1 MKKTCLHGISIE
13 ARQHHTCKESRN
25 WVRFQHGHKGRNTLN
40 PSADLK
46 RADELKKINRRIV
59 KIDPLFEPAIKNL
72 EPCDFG
78 LTKPKVTSYQSLVRS
93 VVAQQVSTAAAK
105 TISGR
110 LEAKCGGSITAEK
123 VGALSLKQLQS
134 VGLTGAKVRTINEL
148 TEAALSGAISFRK
161 FGKLSDEEII
171 QELIPLYGIG
181 RWTVEMFLIF
191 HLGRLDVWPVD
202 DLAVRRGWDN
212 LHGNSEPIKP
222 KALNVLGVPFTGMRS
237 VVAWYCWRA
246 S

>member
-1 MKKTCLHGISIE
+1 LAQDRARELTSI
-13 ARQHHTCKESRN
+13 
-25 WVRFQHGHKGRNTLN
+25 
-40 PSADLK
+40 K
-46 RADELKKINRRIV
+46 RKIA
-59 KIDPLFEPAIKNL
+59 KIDSAFAPAIKNL
-72 EPCDFG
+72 EPCTFG
-78 LTKPKVTSYQSLVRS
+78 LSKPKVTSYQSLIRS

-110 LEAKCGGSITAEK
+110 LEVKCGGSITAEK

-134 VGLTGAKVRTINEL
+134 VGLTGAKVRTISEL
-148 TEAALSGAISFRK
+148 TEASLSGKINFRK
-161 FGKLSDEEII
+161 FPHLTDEEII
-171 QELIPLYGIG
+171 QELVPLFGIG

-212 LHGNSEPIKP
+212 LHANSEPIKA
-222 KALNVLGVPFTGMRS
+222 KALNALGEPFAGMRS

>member
-1 MKKTCLHGISIE
+1 MQDRARELASI
-13 ARQHHTCKESRN
+13 
-25 WVRFQHGHKGRNTLN
+25 
-40 PSADLK
+40 K
-46 RADELKKINRRIV
+46 RKIV
-59 KIDPLFEPAIKNL
+59 KIDLAFAPAIKNL
-72 EPCDFG
+72 EPCTFG
-78 LTKPKVTSYQSLVRS
+78 LTKPKVTSYQSLIRS
-93 VVAQQVSTAAAK
+93 VVAQQVSTAAAR

-110 LEAKCGGSITAEK
+110 LEVKCGGSITAEK

-134 VGLTGAKVRTINEL
+134 VGLTGAKVRTISEL
-148 TEAALSGAISFRK
+148 TEAALSGEINFRK
-161 FGKLSDEEII
+161 FPHLSDEEII
-171 QELIPLYGIG
+171 QELVRLYGIG

-212 LHGNSEPIKP
+212 LHANSEPIKA
-222 KALNVLGVPFTGMRS
+222 KVLNTLGEPFTGMRS

>member
-1 MKKTCLHGISIE
+1 LAQDRARELASI
-13 ARQHHTCKESRN
+13 KRN
-25 WVRFQHGHKGRNTLN
+25 
-40 PSADLK
+40 
-46 RADELKKINRRIV
+46 IV
-59 KIDPLFEPAIKNL
+59 KIDPAFAPAIKNL
-72 EPCDFG
+72 EPCTFG
-78 LTKPKVTSYQSLVRS
+78 LTKPKVTSYQSLIRS
-93 VVAQQVSTAAAK
+93 VVAQQVSTAAAR

-110 LEAKCGGSITAEK
+110 LEVKCGGSITAEK

-134 VGLTGAKVRTINEL
+134 VGLTGAKVRTISEL
-148 TEAALSGAISFRK
+148 TEAALSGEINFRK
-161 FGKLSDEEII
+161 FPRLSDEEII
-171 QELIPLYGIG
+171 QELVPLYGIG

-212 LHGNSEPIKP
+212 LHGNSEPIKA
-222 KALNVLGVPFTGMRS
+222 KVLNTLGEPFTGMRS

>member
-1 MKKTCLHGISIE
+1 LAQDRARELASI
-13 ARQHHTCKESRN
+13 
-25 WVRFQHGHKGRNTLN
+25 
-40 PSADLK
+40 K
-46 RADELKKINRRIV
+46 RKIV
-59 KIDPLFEPAIKNL
+59 KIDPAFAPAIKNL
-72 EPCDFG
+72 DPCTFG
-78 LTKPKVTSYQSLVRS
+78 LTKPKVTSYQSLIRS
-93 VVAQQVSTAAAK
+93 VVAQQVSTAAAR

-110 LEAKCGGSITAEK
+110 LEVKCGRSITAEK

-134 VGLTGAKVRTINEL
+134 VGLTGAKVRTISEL
-148 TEAALSGAISFRK
+148 TEAALSGEINFRK
-161 FGKLSDEEII
+161 FPHLSDEEII
-171 QELIPLYGIG
+171 QELLPLYGIG

-212 LHGNSEPIKP
+212 LHENSDPIKA
-222 KALNVLGVPFTGMRS
+222 KVLNALGEPFTGMRS

>member
-1 MKKTCLHGISIE
+1 MLYSKKQGTNR
-13 ARQHHTCKESRN
+13 AKELATI
-25 WVRFQHGHKGRNTLN
+25 K
-40 PSADLK
+40 
-46 RADELKKINRRIV
+46 KKIST
-59 KIDPLFEPAIKNL
+59 IDPAFRPAIKNL
-72 EPCDFG
+72 EPCTFG
-78 LTKPKVTSYQSLVRS
+78 LVKPKLSQYQSLIRAVI
-93 VVAQQVSTAAAK
+93 AQQVSTAAAG

-110 LEAKCGGSITAEK
+110 LEIKCAGTITAER
-123 VGALSLKQLQS
+123 VGALSATQLQS
-134 VGLTGAKVRTINEL
+134 VGLTGAKVRTISEL
-148 TEAALSGAISFRK
+148 TAAALSGEINFRK
-161 FGKLSDEEII
+161 FTHMSDEEII
-171 QELIPLYGIG
+171 QELVPLFGIG

-222 KALNVLGVPFTGMRS
+222 KALQGLGDQFIGMRS

>member
-1 MKKTCLHGISIE
+1 MDR
-13 ARQHHTCKESRN
+13 AKE
-25 WVRFQHGHKGRNTLN
+25 L
-40 PSADLK
+40 AAIK
-46 RADELKKINRRIV
+46 RKIV
-59 KIDPLFEPAIKNL
+59 KIDPAFAPAIRNL
-72 EPCDFG
+72 APCTFG
-78 LTKPKVTSYQSLVRS
+78 LEKPKVTQYQSLARAVI
-93 VVAQQVSTAAAK
+93 AQQVSTAAAR

-110 LEAKCGGSITAEK
+110 LQDICGGTITASK
-123 VGALSLKQLQS
+123 VGKLSLKQLQS
-134 VGLTGAKVRTINEL
+134 IGLTGAKVRTISEL
-148 TEAALSGAISFRK
+148 TDASLSGEINFRK
-161 FGKLSDEEII
+161 FNSMTNEEII
-171 QELIPLYGIG
+171 NDLVPLFGIG

-222 KALNVLGVPFTGMRS
+222 KVLNALGDQFAGMRS

>member
-1 MKKTCLHGISIE
+1 M
-13 ARQHHTCKESRN
+13 N
-25 WVRFQHGHKGRNTLN
+25 
-40 PSADLK
+40 
-46 RADELKKINRRIV
+46 RANELAKIIRTIP
-59 KIDPLFEPAIKNL
+59 KIDPAFSPAIKTL
-72 EPCDFG
+72 EPCTFG

-110 LEAKCGGSITAEK
+110 LEVKCGGSITAEK

-134 VGLTGAKVRTINEL
+134 VGLTGAKVRTISEL
-148 TEAALSGAISFRK
+148 TEASLSGEINFRK

-171 QELIPLYGIG
+171 QELVPLYGIG

-222 KALNVLGVPFTGMRS
+222 KALNLLGEPFTGMRS

>member
-1 MKKTCLHGISIE
+1 MMNR
-13 ARQHHTCKESRN
+13 AKE
-25 WVRFQHGHKGRNTLN
+25 L
-40 PSADLK
+40 A
-46 RADELKKINRRIV
+46 AINRKII
-59 KIDPLFEPAIKNL
+59 KIDPAFAPAIKNL
-72 EPCDFG
+72 APCTFG
-78 LTKPKVTSYQSLVRS
+78 LEKPKVTQYQSLVRA
-93 VVAQQVSTAAAK
+93 VIAQQVSTAAAR

-110 LEAKCGGSITAEK
+110 LREKCGGTITSAK

-134 VGLTGAKVRTINEL
+134 IGLTGAKVRTISEL
-148 TEAALSGAISFRK
+148 TVASLSGEINFRK
-161 FGKLSDEEII
+161 FTHMTNEEII
-171 QELIPLYGIG
+171 NDLVPLFGIG
-181 RWTVEMFLIF
+181 HWTVEMFLIF

-222 KALNVLGVPFTGMRS
+222 KALNALGDQFAGMRS

>member
-1 MKKTCLHGISIE
+1 MMNR
-13 ARQHHTCKESRN
+13 AKE
-25 WVRFQHGHKGRNTLN
+25 L
-40 PSADLK
+40 A
-46 RADELKKINRRIV
+46 AINRKII
-59 KIDPLFEPAIKNL
+59 KIDPAFAPAIKNL
-72 EPCDFG
+72 APCTFG
-78 LTKPKVTSYQSLVRS
+78 LEKPKVTQYQSLVRA
-93 VVAQQVSTAAAK
+93 VIAQQVSTAAAR

-110 LEAKCGGSITAEK
+110 LREKCGGTITSAK

-134 VGLTGAKVRTINEL
+134 IGLTGAKVRTISEL
-148 TEAALSGAISFRK
+148 TDASLSGEINFRK
-161 FGKLSDEEII
+161 FNSMSDEEII
-171 QELIPLYGIG
+171 NDLVPLFGIG

-222 KALNVLGVPFTGMRS
+222 KALNALGDQFAGMRS

>member
-1 MKKTCLHGISIE
+1 VDTNRAKELAAIKRKIS
-13 ARQHHTCKESRN
+13 K
-25 WVRFQHGHKGRNTLN
+25 V
-40 PSADLK
+40 
-46 RADELKKINRRIV
+46 
-59 KIDPLFEPAIKNL
+59 DPAFAPAIKNL
-72 EPCDFG
+72 EPCTFG
-78 LTKPKVTSYQSLVRS
+78 FVKPKLSQYQSLIRAVI
-93 VVAQQVSTAAAK
+93 AQQVSTAAAR
-105 TISGR
+105 TITGR
-110 LEAKCGGSITAEK
+110 LEDKCAGSITAER

-134 VGLTGAKVRTINEL
+134 VGLTGAKVRTISEL
-148 TEAALSGAISFRK
+148 TSAALSGEINFRK
-161 FGKLSDEEII
+161 FSHMSDEEII
-171 QELIPLYGIG
+171 GELVPLFGIG

-222 KALNVLGVPFTGMRS
+222 KVLQGLGDQFAGMRS

>member
-1 MKKTCLHGISIE
+1 M
-13 ARQHHTCKESRN
+13 SR
-25 WVRFQHGHKGRNTLN
+25 K
-40 PSADLK
+40 S
-46 RADELKKINRRIV
+46 ELAGINRRITA
-59 KIDPLFEPAIKNL
+59 IDPAFAPAIKEL
-72 EPCDFG
+72 PPCTFG
-78 LTKPKVTSYQSLVRS
+78 LEKPKITSYQSLVRS
-93 VVAQQVSTAAAK
+93 VIAQQVSTAAAR

-110 LEAKCGGSITAEK
+110 LEVKCGGSITAAK
-123 VGALSLKQLQS
+123 VGALSAKKLQS
-134 VGLTGAKVRTINEL
+134 VGLTGAKVRTISEL
-148 TEAALSGAISFRK
+148 TEASLSGEINFRK
-161 FGKLSDEEII
+161 FPHLSDEEIV
-171 QELIPLYGIG
+171 QELLPLYGIG

-222 KALNVLGVPFTGMRS
+222 KVLNTLGEPFTGMRS

>member
-1 MKKTCLHGISIE
+1 MDR
-13 ARQHHTCKESRN
+13 AKE
-25 WVRFQHGHKGRNTLN
+25 L
-40 PSADLK
+40 SA
-46 RADELKKINRRIV
+46 INRKIT
-59 KIDPLFEPAIKNL
+59 KIDSAFAPAIKNL
-72 EPCDFG
+72 AQCTFG
-78 LTKPKVTSYQSLVRS
+78 LEKPKVTQYQSLVRA
-93 VVAQQVSTAAAK
+93 VIAQQVSTAAAR

-110 LEAKCGGSITAEK
+110 LQEKCGGTITSLK

-134 VGLTGAKVRTINEL
+134 IGLTGAKVRTISEL
-148 TEAALSGAISFRK
+148 TDASLSGEINFRK
-161 FGKLSDEEII
+161 FNHMTDEEII
-171 QELIPLYGIG
+171 NDLVPLFGIG

-222 KALNVLGVPFTGMRS
+222 KVLNALGDQFAGMRS

>member
-1 MKKTCLHGISIE
+1 M
-13 ARQHHTCKESRN
+13 
-25 WVRFQHGHKGRNTLN
+25 
-40 PSADLK
+40 D
-46 RADELKKINRRIV
+46 RAKVLAVINRKII
-59 KIDPLFEPAIKNL
+59 KIDPAFAPAIKNL
-72 EPCDFG
+72 TRCTFG
-78 LTKPKVTSYQSLVRS
+78 LEKPKVTQYQSLVRA
-93 VVAQQVSTAAAK
+93 VIAQQVSTAAAR

-110 LEAKCGGSITAEK
+110 LQDKCGGTITSAK

-134 VGLTGAKVRTINEL
+134 IGLTGAKVRTISEL
-148 TEAALSGAISFRK
+148 TDASLSGEINFRK
-161 FGKLSDEEII
+161 FTHMTDEEII
-171 QELIPLYGIG
+171 NDLVPLFGIG

-222 KALNVLGVPFTGMRS
+222 KALNALGDQFAGMRS